1 MLLWWWCVAGIAVV
15 CRRSSCEGSVAVVW
29 VLVVLGVTPFLQK
42 AVKSRKERWARLCLG
57 RTLAGRGGP
66 SREGGTVR
74 WAAYQSL
81 GRSQSG
87 GGRRQPPCAPSP
99 ELGMKR
105 RGADGR

>member
-1 MLLWWWCVAGIAVV
+1 MVGGGGVVDVGVVYYCGISGGVVVWWWCVAGIAVV

-66 SREGGTVR
+66 GRGDGTVR
-74 WAAYQSL
+74 WAA
-81 GRSQSG
+81 
-87 GGRRQPPCAPSP
+87 
-99 ELGMKR
+99 
-105 RGADGR
+105 